1 MIDVNTVRQCLSEH
15 TPRRIVEIGT
25 DEAAVSAILVGN
37 GARSPDLLLIK
48 RAKRD
53 DDPWSGQ
60 MAFPGGRRDSDDLD
74 LVDTACRETLEETG
88 VVLRGDCVVGELDD
102 IRPLGPGLPRVIV
115 RPFVFVLD
123 SMPEV
128 VPNIEVDLFLWVNL
142 SDLPGLADTSTVTV
156 NGMAISVP
164 AYIIGSHVVWGL
176 TERILKSFIDL
187 CV

>member
-1 MIDVNTVRQCLSEH
+1 
-15 TPRRIVEIGT
+15 
-25 DEAAVSAILVGN
+25 
-37 GARSPDLLLIK
+37 
-48 RAKRD
+48 
-53 DDPWSGQ
+53 
-60 MAFPGGRRDSDDLD
+60 
-74 LVDTACRETLEETG
+74 
-88 VVLRGDCVVGELDD
+88 
-102 IRPLGPGLPRVIV
+102 
-115 RPFVFVLD
+115 VFLLD

-156 NGMAISVP
+156 NGMAIAVP